1 MRTAE
6 KLDRVAPLAPG
17 PRYPLQAADQHTVAL
32 LCRPGPEYVVGTL
45 ATWLSGGI
53 AVPLCLSHPLSEL
66 EYVVHDAGVSA
77 LLTDKEN
84 SDKANQV
91 VQKYNKQIEV
101 QEVSCEPS
109 VIGSEASTL
118 PTSMRE
124 RYSASID
131 WALQSQSPGALIVY
145 TSGTTGRPKGALHTF
160 RSLDAQIQNLTSCWE
175 WTDSDTILHT
185 LPLHHIHGIV
195 NALYC
200 PLATGAMVNFL
211 PKFSPSEV
219 WNLIQQDCV
228 LSDQV
233 KGIIEKRRPIT
244 VFMGVP
250 TMYSFLL
257 NVYDDAPAK
266 DQASMSAA
274 ASNLRLAV
282 SGSAACP
289 LPIMRRWKQLA
300 GTFPLERYGM
310 TETGML
316 LGNPLHGERRPGTV
330 GFPFPGIEARI
341 DPGTGELGV
350 KGPQLFAG
358 YWGRPDASKQSFDD
372 EGYFLTGDTAQVE
385 PETGYYKL
393 LGRTSVDIIK
403 SGGYKISALD
413 IESVLLDHPDIK
425 ECAVLGI
432 PDPEY
437 GERIAAVITCKRAD
451 DCQSLTLAELKQW
464 TSSRLA
470 PYQTPSRLEIL
481 PSIPRNAMG
490 KINKK
495 DLRKRVF
502 PEYFGSVAGAA

>member
-1 MRTAE
+1 MKTAE
-6 KLDRVAPLAPG
+6 TLDRVAPLPPG
-17 PRYPLQAADQHTVAL
+17 PQFPPQAIGQHTVAL

-53 AVPLCLSHPLSEL
+53 AVPLCLSHPLPEL
-66 EYVVHDAGVSA
+66 EYVIHDAGVSA
-77 LLTDKEN
+77 LLTDNEN
-84 SDKANQV
+84 MDKAQQL
-91 VQKYNKQIEV
+91 VQQHNKKLEV
-101 QEVSCEPS
+101 QMVSCERS
-109 VIGSEASTL
+109 AADNASTL
-118 PTSMRE
+118 LHDRF
-124 RYSASID
+124 SASVNR
-131 WALQSQSPGALIVY
+131 ALQPKQSPGALIVY

-160 RSLDAQIQNLTSCWE
+160 SSLDAQVSNLSMCWE
-175 WTDSDTILHT
+175 WSDDDTILHA

-200 PLATGAMVNFL
+200 ALASGATVRFL

-219 WNLIQQDCV
+219 WNLIRQDCEMN
-228 LSDQV
+228 DYQRE
-233 KGIIEKRRPIT
+233 GKRPVT

-257 NVYDDAPAK
+257 NVYDDAAPEDK
-266 DQASMSAA
+266 TSMAAA
-274 ASNLRLAV
+274 ASKLRLAV

-289 LPIMRRWKQLA
+289 LPIMRRWQQLT
-300 GTFPLERYGM
+300 GSFPLERYGM

-330 GFPFPGIEARI
+330 GLPFPGIDARI
-341 DPGTGELGV
+341 DSVTGELGV

-358 YWGRPDASKQSFDD
+358 YWGRPDASKQSFDGD
-372 EGYFLTGDTAQVE
+372 GYFLTGDTAEIE
-385 PETGYYKL
+385 PDTGYYKL

-413 IESVLLDHPDIK
+413 IESALLDHPEIK

-432 PDPEY
+432 PDAEY
-437 GERIAAVITCKRAD
+437 GERIAAVV
-451 DCQSLTLAELKQW
+451 TLRSDRLLALPELKEW
-464 TSSRLA
+464 CSTRLA
-470 PYQTPSRLEIL
+470 PYQIPSRLEIL

-495 DLRKRVF
+495 DLRKKVF
-502 PEYFGSVAGAA
+502 PEFFGSAAGAA